1 LVGLFSDYLPDK
13 MGGEFLNDKPA
24 HKLYCSADQD
34 KSLDKGSQSSAQ
46 GSQSSAQEGVDNV
59 PTLSKIIAKLEA
71 NMELCRVQH
80 GNFNPASEANGDNK
94 LG

>member
-1 LVGLFSDYLPDK
+1 

-34 KSLDKGSQSSAQ
+34 KSVDK

-59 PTLSKIIAKLEA
+59 PTLEKIIPKLEA

-80 GNFNPASEANGDNK
+80 GNFNPASEANGENK